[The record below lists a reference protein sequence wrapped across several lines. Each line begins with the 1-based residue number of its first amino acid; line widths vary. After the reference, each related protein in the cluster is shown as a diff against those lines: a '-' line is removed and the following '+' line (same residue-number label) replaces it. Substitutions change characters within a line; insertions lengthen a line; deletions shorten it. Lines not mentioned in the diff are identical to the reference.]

1 MTKLTVLALGEV
13 KEAIRV
19 ARNAADVSHLKDD
32 VFEYL
37 NHLDAPDSTPKP
49 DGMDIN
55 RLAMRVAK
63 LIEHCESVE
72 FYLKPAAEWVDG
84 LQQVA
89 KQQEGDK

>member
-1 MTKLTVLALGEV
+1 MEKLIVLAIGEV
-13 KEAIRV
+13 KDAVRL
-19 ARNAADVSHLKDD
+19 ARNAADIGHLKDD

-49 DGMDIN
+49 DGMDIS

-72 FYLKPAAEWVDG
+72 YYLKPAAEWVHG
-84 LQQVA
+84 LEQAA
-89 KQQEGDK
+89 KRQGGDV